1 MSEHEHVY
9 DFFGL
14 DWPRAV
20 DEDFDALPPV
30 ITLECACGRFLSEQE
45 IIRRV
50 NAYEGLVRLGRRLL
64 DHCQDGPG
72 YDEYAAEIETE
83 YASIDGA
90 GKFCAEATG

>member
-1 MSEHEHVY
+1 MTEHEHVY

-50 NAYEGLVRLGRRLL
+50 NAYEEMRDRLL
-64 DHCQDGPG
+64 WLDCLEQAGVDNWQGIG
-72 YDEYAAEIETE
+72 LAADFYNELND
-83 YASIDGA
+83 A
-90 GKFCAEATG
+90 

>member
-50 NAYEGLVRLGRRLL
+50 NAYEEMRDRLL
-64 DHCQDGPG
+64 WLDCLEQAGVDNWQGT
-72 YDEYAAEIETE
+72 DLAADFYNELND
-83 YASIDGA
+83 A
-90 GKFCAEATG
+90 

>member
-50 NAYEGLVRLGRRLL
+50 NAYEEMMDRLL
-64 DHCQDGPG
+64 WLDCLEQAGVDNWQGIG
-72 YDEYAAEIETE
+72 LAADFYNELND
-83 YASIDGA
+83 A
-90 GKFCAEATG
+90 

>member
-1 MSEHEHVY
+1 MIEHEHVY

-14 DWPRAV
+14 DWSRAV

-50 NAYEGLVRLGRRLL
+50 NAYEEMVDLMKTSVEQEL
-64 DHCQDGPG
+64 DGNDWWV
-72 YDEYAAEIETE
+72 DEVTKWLKENEDWTFQY
-83 YASIDGA
+83 
-90 GKFCAEATG
+90 

>member
-1 MSEHEHVY
+1 MSEHEHLY

-50 NAYEGLVRLGRRLL
+50 NAYDGMKKFIAHMYSGEL
-64 DHCQDGPG
+64 DGI
-72 YDEYAAEIETE
+72 DEMYPELPEDVLRAIEDCAACGD
-83 YASIDGA
+83 A
-90 GKFCAEATG
+90 

>member
-1 MSEHEHVY
+1 MIEHEHVY

-50 NAYEGLVRLGRRLL
+50 NAYEEMVDLMKTSVEQEL
-64 DHCQDGPG
+64 DGNDWWV
-72 YDEYAAEIETE
+72 DEVTKWLKENEDWTFQY
-83 YASIDGA
+83 
-90 GKFCAEATG
+90 